1 MELKLIVAR
10 KESYL
15 TDKNGNFNL
24 EYIVRSMF
32 TLCCSKAPV
41 TLYRIACVS
50 DYFSYRIGV
59 SFTLPR
65 SDPVQHVG
73 AKSLRSGGDTKSNP
87 ICAVYRV

>member
-1 MELKLIVAR
+1 MKYAYLIIATIGKVLNLSRAFCDPLPRCSREL
-10 KESYL
+10 
-15 TDKNGNFNL
+15 
-24 EYIVRSMF
+24 
-32 TLCCSKAPV
+32 KAPV

-87 ICAVYRV
+87 ICAVP